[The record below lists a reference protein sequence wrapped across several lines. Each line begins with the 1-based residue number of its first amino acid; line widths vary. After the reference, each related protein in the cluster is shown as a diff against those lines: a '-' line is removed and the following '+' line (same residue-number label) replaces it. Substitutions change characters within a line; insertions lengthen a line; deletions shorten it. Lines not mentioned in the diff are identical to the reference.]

1 MEVLIHAAPERIH
14 YVKGF
19 LVPRLMR
26 QGFDNIHV
34 WEDVHHKGNL
44 KAYLESYQSLPFDGD
59 TWHLED
65 DVLPDSRF
73 YTWAKGLEN
82 YQGIINGYGTRGLFS
97 ERMFGEVRM
106 LQHMFYSFPCIRIPN
121 DLIHLFLEWFETC
134 NRNDVKRKIEQNR
147 GIDFILRAYLEEH
160 PTPCLNHNP
169 CMVEHIDDYLTGSLI
184 SIRAETPKAIR
195 FEDTDSLEEMKQWL
209 KAEQTRD
216 GKTAGV
222 GNSKPDSAP

>member
-1 MEVLIHAAPERIH
+1 MEVLIHAAPERMH
-14 YVKGF
+14 YVEGF
-19 LVPRLMR
+19 LVPKLLR
-26 QGFDNIHV
+26 QGFDDVKV
-34 WEDVHHKGNL
+34 WEDKDHKGNL
-44 KAYLESYQSLPFDGD
+44 KAYLESYKQLPFDGD

-73 YTWAKGLEN
+73 YVWAKGLKN

-134 NRNDVKRKIEQNR
+134 NRNDVKRKVEQNR
-147 GIDFILRAYLEEH
+147 GIDFILRAYLEEN
-160 PTPCLNHNP
+160 PAPCLNHNP
-169 CMVEHIDDYLTGSLI
+169 CMVEHIDDYLTGSLV

-195 FEDTDSLEEMKQWL
+195 FEDTNSLEEMKRWL
-209 KAEQTRD
+209 KAEQTHG
-216 GKTAGV
+216 GKTGGV
-222 GNSKPDSAP
+222 GNSKPGSVP

>member
-19 LVPRLMR
+19 LAPRLMR
-26 QGFDNIHV
+26 QGFDDVKV
-34 WEDVHHKGNL
+34 WEDKDRKGNL

-65 DVLPDSRF
+65 DVLPDRRF

-134 NRNDVKRKIEQNR
+134 DRNDVKRKVEQNR

-160 PTPCLNHNP
+160 PTPYLNHKP
-169 CMVEHIDDYLTGSLI
+169 CMVEHIDDYLTGSLV
-184 SIRAETPKAIR
+184 SIRGETPKAIC
-195 FEDTDSLEEMKQWL
+195 FEDDESLEEMKRWL
-209 KAEQTRD
+209 KAD
-216 GKTAGV
+216 KTHGGRTEDVA
-222 GNSKPDSAP
+222 NFKPGSVP